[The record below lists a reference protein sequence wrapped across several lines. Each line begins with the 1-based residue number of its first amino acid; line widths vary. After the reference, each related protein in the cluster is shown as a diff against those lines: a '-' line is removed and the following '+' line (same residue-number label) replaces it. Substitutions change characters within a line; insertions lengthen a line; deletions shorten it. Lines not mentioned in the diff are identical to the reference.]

1 VLTHF
6 LSSFSEYIP
15 DPELPA
21 LKSGTVKT
29 VIMLVFR
36 EGKSPEEELKAWQ
49 FWHSRQHS
57 VKQRILDADTK
68 NSLGELLM
76 QFSYLFQL
84 TSCHVGHAGT
94 HLITEVERRLAQFVL
109 G

>member
-68 NSLGELLM
+68 NSLGELLK
-76 QFSYLFQL
+76 QFVSM
-84 TSCHVGHAGT
+84 SCHVGHTNT

-109 G
+109 GWVTV